1 MITVSA
7 PAKVNLY
14 LHVVG
19 KRQDGYHLL
28 DSLFAF
34 TRDGD
39 EIVVENSDDLT
50 LTVTNPDLSAGED
63 NIVMKAARKLAQA
76 LDIEPKAAITLRKN
90 LPVASG
96 IGGGSSDAAATLEAL
111 QLLWGKRLKP
121 AALHRLAT
129 ELGADVPA
137 CLEKK
142 AVAVSGIGEILTPA
156 PALPPFAVLLVNPN
170 KPVSTPA
177 VFKARRPVFSKKAPL
192 PPEAFADAGLFV
204 RELKKRHNDLQD
216 AACVI
221 EPAVRDVL
229 AALEKRDNA
238 LFSAMSGSGGTCF
251 ALFSTEENAR
261 KAAVEIAGNHP
272 DWWVKPSVLI

>member
-1 MITVSA
+1 MITVPA

-19 KRQDGYHLL
+19 KRNDGYHLL

-39 EIVVENSDDLT
+39 EISVEPNDGLS
-50 LTVTNPDLSAGED
+50 LTVTNPALSAGED
-63 NIVMKAARKLAQA
+63 NIVTKAARKLANA
-76 LDIEPKAAITLRKN
+76 LNIEPNAKIVLRKN

-111 QLLWGKRLKP
+111 QLLWKKRLEP
-121 AALHRLAT
+121 DVLHRLAT

-142 AVAVSGIGEILTPA
+142 AVAVSGIGDILTPS

-177 VFKARRPVFSKKAPL
+177 VFKARRPVFSEKAPL
-192 PPEAFADAGLFV
+192 PAEAFADAGVFI
-204 RELKKRHNDLQD
+204 RELKKRHNDLQE
-216 AACVI
+216 AACRI

-229 AALEKRDNA
+229 TALEETPDA

-251 ALFSTEENAR
+251 ALFADE
-261 KAAVEIAGNHP
+261 KAAGTAAGKIADARP
-272 DWWVKPSVLI
+272 DWWIKSSVLI